1 MLYVSSGPHPR
12 ALSQKLL
19 GEGSRMRLRL
29 GDGERPGLRVPD
41 SFLDF
46 HKWSRFPETRKE
58 FQPSQS
64 FRTHSLVTLLSL
76 SGQEQKIISAY
87 LPEWSAVATWD
98 PEGRYKRVGSAK
110 KADAVTM
117 TEAARVLA
125 RL

>member
-46 HKWSRFPETRKE
+46 H
-58 FQPSQS
+58 
-64 FRTHSLVTLLSL
+64 
-76 SGQEQKIISAY
+76 
-87 LPEWSAVATWD
+87 
-98 PEGRYKRVGSAK
+98 RYKRVGSAK

-117 TEAARVLA
+117 IEAPRVLV
-125 RL
+125 RLL